1 MGLIRVCTV
10 LPLML
15 FVNQGNMQDIMRN
28 KRIVSYEIPYV
39 QFRNDPRLKELKTAE
54 CLSIGQEDFK
64 MINLWKTLTNSLNE
78 VY

>member
-1 MGLIRVCTV
+1 MALIRVCTV

-39 QFRNDPRLKELKTAE
+39 QFMNDPRMKELKTAE
-54 CLSIGQEDFK
+54 WLSIGQADLK
-64 MINLWKTLTNSLNE
+64 MINL
-78 VY
+78 